1 MRGFSLAVLALLFG
15 LGGTASAQEWIEY
28 VNTDD
33 LFAVNF
39 PGEPRVE
46 EFIYVS
52 EYGSPLPARRYVAE
66 DVTGRYQVTVIEFF
80 TTIRPPGRHGVEM
93 RGSMAYAAT
102 QLRQTGEV
110 TYDAYGEIQ
119 VIPGHQLQIT
129 LPDGRRNF
137 VQIHYLDHRLYILEA
152 TVPGNFPPPAHFQ
165 ASITFINANGEEIRF
180 TGEGEYQFPEGRPLL
195 RVGEEDVTSEDEAAR
210 LLNSITADREPQ
222 RHVPSH

>member
-1 MRGFSLAVLALLFG
+1 MRVFGLIPSLAFVLYAAS
-15 LGGTASAQEWIEY
+15 ASAQGWIEY

-52 EYGSPLPARRYVAE
+52 EFKSPLPSRRYVAQ
-66 DVTGRYQVTVIEFF
+66 DATGRYQMTVIDMH
-80 TTIRPPGRHGVEM
+80 TTVRPEGRQGVEL
-93 RGSMAYAAT
+93 RGAMAYAAT
-102 QLRQTGEV
+102 ELRRTGEV

-137 VQIHYLDHRLYILEA
+137 VQIHYHEHRLYIAEA
-152 TVPGNFPPPAHFQ
+152 IVPGNMPPPAHFQ
-165 ASITFINANGEEIRF
+165 ASVSIVNEEGLPIRY
-180 TGEGEYQFPEGRPLL
+180 TGEGYFQFPDGRPVLSIG
-195 RVGEEDVTSEDEAAR
+195 GEIVTTEAEA
-210 LLNSITADREPQ
+210 LDIINSGAAIGGQEY
-222 RHVPSH
+222 

>member
-1 MRGFSLAVLALLFG
+1 MRVFGLIPSLAILFCAAS
-15 LGGTASAQEWIEY
+15 ASAQGWIEY

-52 EYGSPLPARRYVAE
+52 EFKSPLPSRRYIAE
-66 DVTGRYQVTVIEFF
+66 DGVGRYQMTVIDMH
-80 TTIRPPGRHGVEM
+80 TTVRPEGRQGVEL

-102 QLRQTGEV
+102 ELRRTGEV

-137 VQIHYLDHRLYILEA
+137 VQIHYHDHRLYIAEA
-152 TVPGNFPPPAHFQ
+152 IVPGNMPPPAHFQ
-165 ASITFINANGEEIRF
+165 ASVSIVNEEGLPIRY
-180 TGEGEYQFPEGRPLL
+180 TGEGFFQFPDGRPVLSIGGEIVTTEAEAL
-195 RVGEEDVTSEDEAAR
+195 DIINSGAAVGRQEY
-210 LLNSITADREPQ
+210 
-222 RHVPSH
+222 